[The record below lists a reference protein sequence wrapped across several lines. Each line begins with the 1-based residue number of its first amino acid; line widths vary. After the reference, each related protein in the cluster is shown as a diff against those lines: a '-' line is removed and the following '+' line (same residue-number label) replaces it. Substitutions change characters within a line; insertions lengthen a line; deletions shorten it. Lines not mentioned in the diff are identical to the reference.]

1 MRWFSLLGI
10 FFFMGCAEAIQP
22 RLTDSEWTG
31 RVPASFPEV
40 NYPEDNKPTKLRV
53 ELGRR
58 LFYDNRL
65 SDDGTLHCGS
75 CHVLSAAFTDGRI
88 TSAGLRGIAGK
99 RNAPTLV
106 NLAWMK
112 RLMMEGGVPT
122 LETQALA
129 PLHDSTEMAASIMPM
144 LVKLNSDAYLKE
156 LARAAY
162 ERDSIDAYVVTRALA
177 CFQRTFMSGD
187 GRYDRYKQGRKD
199 QMNEKEV
206 RGMELFFSE
215 ETHCSECHS
224 GVFFTDMDYHNIGLS
239 VEYADEGKARAT
251 HLPEDVGRF
260 KTPTLRN
267 IQLTSPY
274 MHDGSMASL
283 EEVIAFYNQGGH
295 GHRNKD
301 GRIVPLQLSE
311 QQQADLV
318 AFLTTLTDWNFVQ
331 NKDLLPLMR

>member
-1 MRWFSLLGI
+1 MRWFSVVGI
-10 FFFMGCAEAIQP
+10 LFLVGCAESIQP
-22 RLTDSEWTG
+22 TLTDSEWTG
-31 RVPASFPEV
+31 RVPAGFPEV
-40 NYPEDNKPTKLRV
+40 VYPEDNKPTKLRV

-65 SDDGTLHCGS
+65 SGDGSLHCGS
-75 CHVLSAAFTDGRI
+75 CHVLSAAFTDGRT
-88 TSAGLRGIAGK
+88 TSTGLHGIAGK

-129 PLHDSTEMAASIMPM
+129 PLHDSTEMAASVMPL
-144 LVKLNSDAYLKE
+144 LVKLNEDLLLKE
-156 LARAAY
+156 LTRAAY
-162 ERDSIDAYVVTRALA
+162 GRDSIDAYVVTRALA
-177 CFQRTFMSGD
+177 CFQRTLMSGD

-199 QMNEKEV
+199 QLNEKEV
-206 RGMELFFSE
+206 RGMNLFFSTR
-215 ETHCSECHS
+215 THCSECHS
-224 GVFFTDMDYHNIGLS
+224 GVFFTDMDYHNIGLA

-251 HLPEDVGRF
+251 HLPEDIGRF

-274 MHDGSMASL
+274 MHDGSIASL
-283 EEVIAFYNQGGH
+283 EEVITLYNQGGH
-295 GHRNKD
+295 EHPNKD
-301 GRIVPLQLSE
+301 NRIVPLGLTE
-311 QQQADLV
+311 EEQADLI